1 MILLLNLTAPVK
13 FHTNKLTIME
23 KDKDIKNRITE
34 LVKESGSNQSEFARS
49 LGLKPSHL
57 SMILSSRDT
66 GISATVLKNFAEIG
80 VNLNWLL
87 LGEGATMRNE
97 LDEEQ
102 QEKIDQLKTDLRD
115 ANNLIDSLER
125 ILGKGE

>member
-1 MILLLNLTAPVK
+1 
-13 FHTNKLTIME
+13 ME

>member
-1 MILLLNLTAPVK
+1 
-13 FHTNKLTIME
+13 ME

-34 LVKESGSNQSEFARS
+34 LIHDSGGNQSEFARS

-97 LDEEQ
+97 LDQEQ
-102 QEKIDQLKTDLRD
+102 QKKVDKLATDLRD

-125 ILGKGE
+125 ILKGNNGR